1 MDLQIPIGSHLFTPE
16 ALAQAIQQT
25 SSLADGKKGAL
36 IGSVDA
42 NGAHAA
48 LVVKLGD
55 HIEFQSALDWKPGT
69 TDVAAG
75 AKIIASW

>member
-1 MDLQIPIGSHLFTPE
+1 MDPIQIGSHLFTPE
-16 ALAQAIQQT
+16 ALAQAIAQT

-48 LVVKLGD
+48 IVVKLGE
-55 HIEFQSALDWKPGT
+55 HVEFQTALDWKPGT
-69 TDVAAG
+69 SGIAAG
-75 AKIIASW
+75 AKVIASW

>member
-1 MDLQIPIGSHLFTPE
+1 MADIQIGTHLFTPD

-25 SSLADGKKGAL
+25 ATLAGDKKGAL

-48 LVVKLGD
+48 LVVKFGE
-55 HIEFQSALDWKPGT
+55 HIEFQTAVDWKPGT
-69 TDVAAG
+69 HDLTGG
-75 AKIIASW
+75 AKVIASW